1 MENTEYEDLDALLSS
16 PGWERFKAYVKSEWG
31 PEGVQFQRALVAAAD
46 VIDDP
51 MAMAKFRQVL
61 VAQKA
66 CMGVIDWLPA
76 RVAHLKATTLD
87 PTSDAL
93 PMSRRG
99 TL

>member
-31 PEGVQFQRALVAAAD
+31 PEGVQFTRALALAAD
-46 VIDDP
+46 TIDDP
-51 MAMAKFRQVL
+51 TAMAKFRQVL

-66 CMGVIDWLPA
+66 CMSVLEWLPA
-76 RVAHLKATTLD
+76 RVTHLKATELK
-87 PTSDAL
+87 PESDAL

>member
-1 MENTEYEDLDALLSS
+1 MENTEHEDLDALLSS

-31 PEGVQFQRALVAAAD
+31 PEGVQFTRALAQAAD
-46 VIDDP
+46 VVDDP
-51 MAMAKFRQVL
+51 LAMARFRQVL

-66 CMGVIDWLPA
+66 CQGVLDWLPA
-76 RVAHLKATTLD
+76 RVAHLKATAL
-87 PTSDAL
+87 PTGSDAL